1 MGGPGGTLVVVE
13 GIPIRLDGSA
23 RSIFK
28 AKLFPCM
35 SWQLQWKAEV
45 CFFPGVADEQH
56 SQGVEMRL
64 LRKIKYSSVALHI
77 LVL

>member
-1 MGGPGGTLVVVE
+1 MEGPGGTLVVVK
-13 GIPIRLDGSA
+13 GIPIGLDGSA

-28 AKLFPCM
+28 AKLLPCM

-45 CFFPGVADEQH
+45 CFFPGVANEQH

-64 LRKIKYSSVALHI
+64 LRKIKYRSVALRI